1 MEASLYMATAAQ
13 RVMDKQL
20 EVIANNIANSNTV
33 GYRAESV
40 QFQQLVSS
48 ATSDQLNF
56 PTVGDLYT
64 SQEQGTTSETA
75 NPLDLAIVG
84 RGYFAIQTD
93 AGLAYTRDGRLKVS
107 NIGEL
112 TSIEGH
118 PILDAGG
125 AAILLPNPDIVPEI
139 HSDGRIEAN
148 GRVIGNIGV
157 FDLTNEDI
165 QSRIG
170 NSAFLAKADPP
181 AIVPGRETKV
191 QQGFL
196 ENSNVVAIRELAN
209 LIQITKSFDSAFKV
223 VEEADSTIG
232 KSISELGR
240 TS

>member
-75 NPLDLAIVG
+75 NPLD
-84 RGYFAIQTD
+84 IQTD

-118 PILDAGG
+118 PVLDAGG

>member
-13 RVMDKQL
+13 RVMNKQL

-33 GYRAESV
+33 GFRAESV

-48 ATSDQLNF
+48 ATVDELKF
-56 PTVGDLYT
+56 PAVGDLYT
-64 SQEQGTTSETA
+64 SQEQGTTTQTA

-84 RGYFAIQTD
+84 KGFFAIQTD
-93 AGLAYTRDGRLKVS
+93 AGLAYTRDGRLKIS

-118 PILDAGG
+118 PVLDAGG
-125 AAILLPNPDIVPEI
+125 AAILLPDPDIVPEI

-148 GRVIGNIGV
+148 GRVIGNIGI
-157 FDLTNEDI
+157 FDLENENI
-165 QSRIG
+165 ESRIG

-181 AIVPGRETKV
+181 ALAPGRDVKV

-209 LIQITKSFDSAFKV
+209 LIEITKSFDSAFKI
-223 VEEADSTIG
+223 VEEADSTVA
-232 KSISELGR
+232 KSITELGR